1 MSAKSVTT
9 VEMDARRCEGLVAA
23 WYALNPDVTR
33 VWVFDSEKAAS
44 GAARGVRVLVTLAP
58 VCDSDDV
65 EPIWLARCKRWQ
77 NELERLMGRTVH
89 LDRFEGELECTPFA
103 DDPRR
108 PACLAAIRWRY
119 IE

>member
-1 MSAKSVTT
+1 
-9 VEMDARRCEGLVAA
+9 MDPRRCEELVAA
-23 WYALNPDVTR
+23 WYALNADVTR
-33 VWVFDSEKAAS
+33 VWVFDSEKSAS
-44 GAARGVRVLVTLAP
+44 GAAGGVRVFVTLAP

-89 LDRFEGELECTPFA
+89 LDRSEGEVEYAPFG
-103 DDPRR
+103 DDPQRF
-108 PACLAAIRWRY
+108 ACLAAIRWRY